1 MNLTSQQL
9 QEKIKNGEDFVL
21 DCFANWCGPCKA
33 MSPHFDRAAE
43 LIKEDMPTVSLYK
56 YDIDSDRNF
65 TASLGIRSVPTI
77 KVYKGGK
84 EIHTQPGMMMTEQ
97 IVLLSKSKFLV

>member
-1 MNLTSQQL
+1 MDLTSQQL
-9 QEKIKNGEDFVL
+9 QEKINNGEDFIL
-21 DCFANWCGPCKA
+21 DCFAGWCGPCKA
-33 MSPHFDRAAE
+33 MAPHFDRAAE
-43 LIKEDMPTVSLYK
+43 LIKSDMPNVSLYK

-97 IVLLSKSKFLV
+97 IVNLSRSKFL